1 MIELNITK
9 ELGGLLYT
17 IKDIDFNAT
26 IDCDSDCF
34 YRESKDLKCSWL
46 KDYRRRGIHCP
57 YFKIHCISV
66 RMNIKNISAR
76 PSGKLPEP
84 DSLILIDDKGYTY
97 KFQVLCEDN
106 LPSDYS
112 DYWDDITINTQA
124 DYFLL
129 FPPAKNGHSHVKL
142 RVFNRHVVCGEEYI
156 DFSISDS
163 NSELE
168 QWIEEVKDS
177 MQSKNL

>member
-1 MIELNITK
+1 MIELNISK
-9 ELGGLLYT
+9 ESGGMLYT

-26 IDCDSDCF
+26 IECDSDCF
-34 YRESKDLKCSWL
+34 YRESKVSKCSRL
-46 KDYRRRGIHCP
+46 KDYRKRGIHCP

-66 RMNIKNISAR
+66 RMNIKNISAT

-106 LPSDYS
+106 LPPDYS

-124 DYFLL
+124 DYFLI
-129 FPPAKNGHSHVKL
+129 FPHPRDGRFPDKL
-142 RVFNRHVVCGEEYI
+142 RVYNRHVICGEQFI

-163 NSELE
+163 SSELE
-168 QWIEEVKDS
+168 QWIKDIKES
-177 MQSKNL
+177 TQS